1 MLKLEA
7 KIEGDRGAALDETV
21 LMDD

>member
-7 KIEGDRGAALDETV
+7 KIEGGRGTALDEAV